1 MTVPSSSPVPR
12 AGRPPASPTR
22 GATDSSSRRPRGGRR
37 RRRVQVLGG
46 PSGTEEQKSPLAALF
61 DFSFTTFA
69 TPGLIKILY
78 IVGTALLLLGWL
90 GFTIV
95 NFANSGAVAGILTF
109 LLGAVV
115 VLFYLAFLRLSLEFY
130 FAVVRMSE
138 DIHHRR

>member
-1 MTVPSSSPVPR
+1 M
-12 AGRPPASPTR
+12 
-22 GATDSSSRRPRGGRR
+22 
-37 RRRVQVLGG
+37 GG

-78 IVGTALLLLGWL
+78 IVGTALLLIGWL

-95 NFANSGAVAGILTF
+95 NFAGSGAVAGIVTF